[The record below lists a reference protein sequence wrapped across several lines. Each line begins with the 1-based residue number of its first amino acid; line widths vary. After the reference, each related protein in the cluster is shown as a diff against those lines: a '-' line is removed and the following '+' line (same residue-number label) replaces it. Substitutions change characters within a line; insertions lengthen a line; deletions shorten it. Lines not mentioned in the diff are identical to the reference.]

1 MLTVSAQL
9 EGEILGAKWS
19 WVICNILC
27 LIFFISA
34 AILSIV
40 IAFAGIK
47 LMSSES
53 SEQKN
58 EAKKRITYGIIGLC
72 VVITSMALVNY
83 LLEGINTEVREFNCS
98 CVDLWKNDSKPP
110 YSNISS
116 DMKVEIIYP
125 GDGSELEEDIDIQFL
140 GYVYEGT
147 PDYEYSWSSTP
158 SGISRK
164 VSKAYSMDSFSA
176 KLERG
181 EYTITLTITDSSGR
195 TASDS
200 VKIKVIIPKPPVKQ
214 I

>member
-1 MLTVSAQL
+1 MLVVSAQL

-27 LIFFISA
+27 LILFISA

-40 IAFAGIK
+40 IALAGIK
-47 LMSSES
+47 LISSES
-53 SEQKN
+53 SMQKN
-58 EAKKRITYGIIGLC
+58 EAKKRIIYGIIGLF
-72 VVITSMALVNY
+72 VVILSVAVINY
-83 LLEGINTEVREFNCS
+83 LLSSISTDVKQFNCS
-98 CVDLWKNDSKPP
+98 CTDIWKNDSTLP
-110 YSNISS
+110 YSNASS
-116 DMKVEIIYP
+116 EMKVEIIYP
-125 GDGSELEEDIDIQFL
+125 GDGSELEEDLDIQFL
-140 GYVYEGT
+140 GYVYQGT
-147 PDYEYSWSSTP
+147 PDFEYSWSSTP

-181 EYTITLTITDSSGR
+181 EYTITLTVVDASGK
-195 TASDS
+195 TSSDS